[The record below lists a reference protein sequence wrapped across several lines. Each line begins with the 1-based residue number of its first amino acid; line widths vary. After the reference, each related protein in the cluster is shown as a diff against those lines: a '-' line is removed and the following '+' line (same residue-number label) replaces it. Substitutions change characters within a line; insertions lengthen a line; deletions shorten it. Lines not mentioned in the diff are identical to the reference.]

1 MLAAARKVAFKDV
14 DGRIPVGPSPLD
26 KLVALLQ
33 LQVIY
38 DVLETVLPQEFG
50 QVVVVVEHLSL
61 RCPFLWNVCFLFLTQ
76 RPELLVNCEEEPEL
90 SYQLGVVGHYLDAQ
104 VVLVVITQQLDG
116 QRNFLAVD
124 I

>member
-1 MLAAARKVAFKDV
+1 MLAASRKVAFKHV

-38 DVLETVLPQEFG
+38 DVLETVLPEEFG
-50 QVVVVVEHLSL
+50 QVIVVVEHLSL
-61 RCPFLWNVCFLFLTQ
+61 RCPFLWNVCFLFLAQ
-76 RPELLVNCEEEPEL
+76 RPELLVNCEEEPKL

-116 QRNFLAVD
+116 QRNLLTVHV
-124 I
+124 